1 MAEIEQSFARPSD
14 ASHNGKAQKIL
25 QKKILKMAHKL
36 LELSPASGTLKLRQC
51 RDQDTTPAPLN
62 HFASFS
68 SFSSYSHFG
77 FLFSTL
83 HSSHVVDG
91 LRRTVD
97 HRSWTGD
104 DGDGVFHCCCGYP
117 CYCCCYLLLLVLL
130 PLPIPGL
137 MAMILT
143 AV

>member
-1 MAEIEQSFARPSD
+1 MAEIEQSFARSSD
-14 ASHNGKAQKIL
+14 APHNGKAKKIL
-25 QKKILKMAHKL
+25 QKKVLPETTTKILKMAHKL
-36 LELSPASGTLKLRQC
+36 LELSPASGTLQLRQC

-62 HFASFS
+62 HLLFFS

-77 FLFSTL
+77 FLFSAL

-117 CYCCCYLLLLVLL
+117 CYCCCWCCYLC
-130 PLPIPGL
+130 PFP
-137 MAMILT
+137 A
-143 AV
+143 